1 MIEGLRVWLIALG
14 HWQLEEWCRK
24 NVRAVPADQSED
36 MRHEA
41 MDMAEERGRHP
52 ERAWVVEP

>member
-1 MIEGLRVWLIALG
+1 MIDTLRMALNLWG
-14 HWQLEEWCRK
+14 HAKLEAWCRSH
-24 NVRAVPADQSED
+24 VSAVPADQSED

-41 MDMAEERGRHP
+41 MDMAEERERHP